1 MQPFT
6 PSFRQQD
13 WESGVRALHLYV
25 LPDPAV
31 DSDLFTLIS
40 ECRTVLHDYPVWCLP
55 DDLVHITVEMD
66 AYAPSTG
73 ISTDERA
80 RLIAALKARLT
91 GVEPFTVLC
100 GSPIANRTGAILDT
114 YPDLGLSALRNL
126 VRNALWEVH
135 DRPAITD
142 SGGRGHASLG
152 YAYGNADSD
161 PLQSALRKITPSH
174 APLTVS
180 HLDLLDVRWTAHP
193 TPDDNVRWKMSWDPI
208 ARLPLGTA

>member
-1 MQPFT
+1 MLATLAQAIGPVKET
-6 PSFRQQD
+6 LSARTERHTRLQVGIPNATRPAGD
-13 WESGVRALHLYV
+13 TARA
-25 LPDPAV
+25 A
-31 DSDLFTLIS
+31 T
-40 ECRTVLHDYPVWCLP
+40 W
-55 DDLVHITVEMD
+55 
-66 AYAPSTG
+66 
-73 ISTDERA
+73 
-80 RLIAALKARLT
+80 
-91 GVEPFTVLC
+91 
-100 GSPIANRTGAILDT
+100 TGAILDT

-135 DRPAITD
+135 DGPAITD

-174 APLTVS
+174 APLAVS

-193 TPDDNVRWKMSWDPI
+193 APGDSVRWKMSWDPI